1 MAEQQEWREMADE
14 LWRGFRTMQAELD
27 QRFKETDAQFKAT
40 DQKLNRLE
48 GLFGLQ
54 WGRLIEALVQ
64 PNAVSLFQEWGIQ
77 VHRWHQRSKSQ
88 LNGETMELDIILENS
103 DEVAIVEVK
112 TSLHSNDVQD
122 FLTDFGQVKRFFPS
136 YEGYRIY
143 GAVAGLEIG
152 EEAARY
158 AYRQGLFVV
167 QVRERGWPRCGMMLG
182 SDREILGQREVAIN
196 LKEVKASTLA
206 GFFVTSPGLT
216 DPFIG
221 SKVQGCEGARHH
233 PPLPQN
239 RLCHPQPA

>member
-14 LWRGFRTMQAELD
+14 FWRSFRTMQAELD
-27 QRFKETDAQFKAT
+27 LRFKAT

-48 GLFGLQ
+48 GMFGLQ
-54 WGRLIEALVQ
+54 WGRLVEALVQ
-64 PNAVSLFQEWGIQ
+64 PNAVSLFQERGIQ

-103 DEVAIVEVK
+103 DEVVIVEVK

-122 FLTDFGQVKRFFPS
+122 FLADLRQVKRFFPS

-167 QVRERGWPRCGMMLG
+167 QVAGEGMAQMRNDAAFKPRDFGV
-182 SDREILGQREVAIN
+182 E
-196 LKEVKASTLA
+196 
-206 GFFVTSPGLT
+206 
-216 DPFIG
+216 
-221 SKVQGCEGARHH
+221 
-233 PPLPQN
+233 
-239 RLCHPQPA
+239 